1 MLDAGRD
8 ALERQGM
15 VTEDRDALLAPLHAY
30 ASGIAFAEHRDP
42 GLAIFARPDA
52 PPHFESLPRAPRE
65 GVFVG
70 PDFHIKPLL
79 PLLAENLRFY
89 ILALSRGDV
98 RLFAATPFDC
108 TEVKLEVLPPAAQA
122 ELNSRPAGGADT
134 LEATRTALIVAE
146 SRRVVTAV
154 KAALGADDAPLLL
167 VADPSVAG
175 HFMQEIRLRQML
187 PDALQLN
194 PFAISRAELHARA
207 VERMR
212 PQLQA
217 EVETV
222 LNQVEARLG
231 TAEKTVAIRLE
242 EIIAAGH
249 EGRVDAVVVAED
261 EVLWG
266 RFDAGV
272 VHTHGRPG
280 PGEED
285 LLNQAA
291 IAALRTGGRAFALP
305 RERLP
310 RQVPAA
316 ALLRF

>member
-1 MLDAGRD
+1 
-8 ALERQGM
+8 
-15 VTEDRDALLAPLHAY
+15 
-30 ASGIAFAEHRDP
+30 
-42 GLAIFARPDA
+42 
-52 PPHFESLPRAPRE
+52 
-65 GVFVG
+65 
-70 PDFHIKPLL
+70 
-79 PLLAENLRFY
+79 
-89 ILALSRGDV
+89 
-98 RLFAATPFDC
+98 
-108 TEVKLEVLPPAAQA
+108 
-122 ELNSRPAGGADT
+122 
-134 LEATRTALIVAE
+134 
-146 SRRVVTAV
+146 
-154 KAALGADDAPLLL
+154 
-167 VADPSVAG
+167 
-175 HFMQEIRLRQML
+175 MQEIRLRQML